1 MAYLMESTSE
11 GTRLKA
17 KTDLRA
23 VEEELTLTGLRQG
36 QTALDAG
43 CASGAVTSA
52 MAARVGATGRVYG
65 LDLSHDRL
73 LQARGSCGQARF
85 LQGDLGHLPLASA
98 SVDYA
103 LCRLV
108 LEYVPKPQPLVAE
121 LLRVTRAGGRV
132 VLADV
137 DGYGAFHHPLTE
149 ERREAVETVGK
160 LLARAGFDAFVGR
173 KLYGFLRA
181 AGAERI
187 EVHVRPYHLKVGT
200 ADETTLAN
208 WSYKLRTLEKVGHQ
222 LLGRAAYDRAAST
235 VIDMLRDPEVLSYS
249 TLFVVEGTRP

>member
-1 MAYLMESTSE
+1 MPYLMESSSE
-11 GTRLKA
+11 GTRLRA

-23 VEEELTLTGLRQG
+23 VEEELRLTGLREG
-36 QTALDAG
+36 ATALDAG

-52 MAARVGATGRVYG
+52 MAALVGRTGRVYG

-73 LQARGSCGQARF
+73 LQARESCGEARF
-85 LQGDLGHLPLASA
+85 LRGDLGHLPLSSG

-121 LLRVTRAGGRV
+121 LLRVTRPGGRV

-149 ERREAVETVGK
+149 ERRAAVETVGK
-160 LLARAGFDAFVGR
+160 LLERAGFDAFVGR

-181 AGAERI
+181 AGADRI
-187 EVHVRPYHLKVGT
+187 AVHVRPYHLKVGS

-208 WSYKLRTLEKVGHQ
+208 WSYKLKTLAKLGHHT
-222 LLGRAAYDRAAST
+222 LGVEAYDRAASAL
-235 VIDMLRDPEVLSYS
+235 IDMLRDPEVLSYS
-249 TLFVVEGTRP
+249 TLFVVEGMRP